1 MARDVAADCRQP
13 QPRFGHAVAAAAEV
27 CRLWM
32 TSGKRVPPPPTDH
45 LLNNAA
51 SVTNLTMLFTG
62 NSLLPLRAHPLPP
75 GHVARVV

>member
-32 TSGKRVPPPPTDH
+32 TSGKRVPPTDH
-45 LLNNAA
+45 MLNNAA

-62 NSLLPLRAHPLPP
+62 KLPLPFAPALR
-75 GHVARVV
+75 R